1 MRNDMNGPLPNGAGH
16 GCANGKGVTNMPKKP
31 SDKNKMDFVV
41 SGKTILQFMR
51 MRVMDVGN
59 GGTNAIKAHKAE
71 KASMM
76 PLKAAKALMQ
86 WMIDTQTFWAA
97 WTNATDWYGEKD
109 ITKVAN
115 ALADAMKDLRPL
127 TMDAKELKAY
137 ETKMAD
143 LESKLADLLAEKA
156 ALDQL

>member
-1 MRNDMNGPLPNGAGH
+1 MRVNDV
-16 GCANGKGVTNMPKKP
+16 ANGC
-31 SDKNKMDFVV
+31 
-41 SGKTILQFMR
+41 
-51 MRVMDVGN
+51 
-59 GGTNAIKAHKAE
+59 TNAVKAHKAE

-76 PLKAAKALMQ
+76 PLAAAKALMQ

-97 WTNATDWYGEKD
+97 WTDATDWYGEND

-115 ALADAMKDLRPL
+115 ALGDAMKDLRPL

-137 ETKMAD
+137 QTKMAD
-143 LESKLADLLAEKA
+143 LELKLAELLAEKA

>member
-1 MRNDMNGPLPNGAGH
+1 MRNDMNELLPSGTGH

-31 SDKNKMDFVV
+31 KTKTEMDFRV

-51 MRVMDVGN
+51 MRVMDVAN
-59 GGTNAIKAHKAE
+59 GTTNATKAHKAE

-76 PLKAAKALMQ
+76 PIAAAKALMQ
-86 WMIDTQTFWAA
+86 WMTDTQTFWAA
-97 WTNATDWYGEKD
+97 WTDATDWYGEND

-115 ALADAMKDLRPL
+115 ALGDAMKDLRPL

-137 ETKMAD
+137 QTKMAD
-143 LESKLADLLAEKA
+143 LELKLAELLAEKA

>member
-1 MRNDMNGPLPNGAGH
+1 
-16 GCANGKGVTNMPKKP
+16 
-31 SDKNKMDFVV
+31 MDFVV
-41 SGKTILQFMR
+41 SGKTINQFIR
-51 MRVMDVGN
+51 IRVNDVAN
-59 GGTNAIKAHKAE
+59 GATNATKAHKAE

-86 WMIDTQTFWAA
+86 WMMDTQTFWAA
-97 WTNATDWYGEKD
+97 WTDATDWYGDND

-115 ALADAMKDLRPL
+115 TIVDAMKDLRPL

-143 LESKLADLLAEKA
+143 LDAKLADLLAEKA

>member
-31 SDKNKMDFVV
+31 KTKNEMDFRV

-59 GGTNAIKAHKAE
+59 GATNATKAHKAE

-76 PLKAAKALMQ
+76 PIAAAKALMQ
-86 WMIDTQTFWAA
+86 WLDATQTFWAA
-97 WTNATDWYGEKD
+97 WTDATDWYGEND

-115 ALADAMKDLRPL
+115 ALVDAMKDLRPL

-137 ETKMAD
+137 ETAKAELDHQMEQ
-143 LESKLADLLAEKA
+143 LLADIA
-156 ALDQL
+156 ALDKL